1 MILCDMDGVL
11 ARGPIRDTA
20 PGHRIYRTFVEVPGE
35 LERIHAAGIPIH
47 LVTAKEDAEAAQ
59 VLRAVGVA
67 EYFHSVVSANQMF
80 WPTVRSALTKGR
92 VPGTIAK
99 STARRLVP
107 APRDGV
113 VAMVEDRREHLQ
125 AMLEDRAISFGIL
138 VPPIVV
144 SDGRI
149 TKWFDLDLALRVARG
164 LVQRDWRAADLA
176 NVGAEVVRFGAGL
189 LEPVDLGVESGPLVG
204 ERYLIEVPSMD
215 SSTGPHDAL
224 ALELFD
230 TGHTLRAGPRTTV
243 SMVREGL
250 RILRRGL
257 GSGQLG

>member
-20 PGHRIYRTFVEVPGE
+20 PGHPIYRTFVERPVE
-35 LERIHAAGIPIH
+35 LERIRTAEIPIH
-47 LVTAKEDAEAAQ
+47 LVTAKEEAEASQ

-67 EYFHSVVSANQMF
+67 EYFHSIVSANQMF
-80 WPTVRSALTKGR
+80 WPTVRSALMKGR
-92 VPGTIAK
+92 LPGTIAK

-107 APRDGV
+107 SPRSGV

-125 AMLEDRAISFGIL
+125 AMLEDRAVTFGIL

-144 SDGRI
+144 SDGRV
-149 TKWFDLDLALRVARG
+149 TNWFDLDLTLRVARG
-164 LVQRDWRAADLA
+164 LVQGTLGAADLA
-176 NVGAEVVRFGAGL
+176 DLGARVARFRTGS
-189 LEPVDLGVESGPLVG
+189 LEAVDLELEAGPLVG
-204 ERYLIEVPSMD
+204 HGYLVEVPPLG
-215 SSTGPHDAL
+215 SSDASHDAPS
-224 ALELFD
+224 LESLD

-250 RILRRGL
+250 RILRRRPAR
-257 GSGQLG
+257 GSTD